1 MARNKQASQRTAQA
15 TADGYENFVARV
27 GMQTPNQHSA
37 STYRANFTSR
47 NRMLVEWSYRGSWVI
62 GEAVDAI
69 PDDMTRKGIR
79 ITSEIDAKDRGTLEA
94 QLDELQIWDALN
106 DVLKWSRLYGGAVGF
121 IMIEGQAPMT
131 PLRLETIGEGK
142 FKGILPLDR
151 WMINPVLTRRIKE
164 MGPDLGKPEFYDV
177 VTTATGIPAWRIHHS
192 RLIRFDGV
200 TLPFQQKMTENEW
213 GMSVVERIWDRLTAF
228 DSATVGAAQLV
239 YKAHL
244 RTYKVKKLRDLIAL
258 GGPAFEALLKNI
270 DLIRQ
275 FQSNEGMTL
284 MDSEDTFETHQ
295 YSFSGLDDILSQF
308 AEQISGAVGIPLV
321 RLFGQSPKGFS
332 TGDADLANYYDRVS
346 SLQERR
352 LRLPMRR
359 ILDIMHRSELG
370 KPLPDDF
377 TFEFNPLWQMSD
389 VDRSTVAVNTT
400 TAISTALGDGLM
412 TRKAAMTDLRE
423 NSDVTGIGAS
433 ITDEDIENAEDEAPP
448 GIGELGRQNR
458 QSRQAEIRYRTSL
471 RQIARAV
478 GDIVNGRYDG
488 SNDSVTEIMDALERY
503 SEIITPWATKVAE
516 NFTADI
522 ARQNEKQWRQHSRN
536 ISAELRNMVD
546 RAPVGQVMKSIVAEQ
561 IKYIKSLPL
570 EAADRVY
577 DIQNKAIEAVVTGGR
592 AEPFAKEIAASGDVS
607 RSRANLI
614 ARTELGRATGALDQA
629 RALSIGSNGYIWRT
643 AEDGD
648 VRHSHRE
655 MEGKFVEWGRPPTL
669 DGMTGHAGELPNC
682 RCYKE
687 IVFPN
692 PHSYLA

>member
-1 MARNKQASQRTAQA
+1 MKNIAAQMVNFDREQMRRIANNMPEQYDEKPQVQQVAQIINGVFSQLLATFPASLANRDQNELNEIRRQWVLAFRENGITSMEQVNAGMRVARRQNRPFLPSPGQ
-15 TADGYENFVARV
+15 FVAWCREEASV
-27 GMQTPNQHSA
+27 IAGLPNVSE
-37 STYRANFTSR
+37 
-47 NRMLVEWSYRGSWVI
+47 LVDMVYEYCRKRG
-62 GEAVDAI
+62 
-69 PDDMTRKGIR
+69 
-79 ITSEIDAKDRGTLEA
+79 
-94 QLDELQIWDALN
+94 
-106 DVLKWSRLYGGAVGF
+106 LYGGAVGF

-244 RTYKVKKLRDLIAL
+244 RTYSVEKLRELIAL
-258 GGPAFEALLKNI
+258 GGPAYEALLKNI

-284 MDSEDTFETHQ
+284 MDSRDKFETHQ

-332 TGDADLANYYDRVS
+332 TGDADLANYYDRIS

-352 LRLPMRR
+352 LRLPVRR

-389 VDRSTVAVNTT
+389 VDRSTVALNTT
-400 TAISTALGDGLM
+400 NAISTALGDGLM
-412 TRKAAMTDLRE
+412 TLKAAMTDLRE

-448 GIGELGRQNR
+448 GIGELGDNPPE
-458 QSRQAEIRYRTSL
+458 SPG
-471 RQIARAV
+471 
-478 GDIVNGRYDG
+478 GDPI
-488 SNDSVTEIMDALERY
+488 SNE
-503 SEIITPWATKVAE
+503 P
-516 NFTADI
+516 TAD
-522 ARQNEKQWRQHSRN
+522 
-536 ISAELRNMVD
+536 SA
-546 RAPVGQVMKSIVAEQ
+546 
-561 IKYIKSLPL
+561 
-570 EAADRVY
+570 
-577 DIQNKAIEAVVTGGR
+577 GGR
-592 AEPFAKEIAASGDVS
+592 GYRKW
-607 RSRANLI
+607 
-614 ARTELGRATGALDQA
+614 AL
-629 RALSIGSNGYIWRT
+629 RWFKR
-643 AEDGD
+643 
-648 VRHSHRE
+648 
-655 MEGKFVEWGRPPTL
+655 
-669 DGMTGHAGELPNC
+669 
-682 RCYKE
+682 
-687 IVFPN
+687 
-692 PHSYLA
+692 

>member
-1 MARNKQASQRTAQA
+1 
-15 TADGYENFVARV
+15 
-27 GMQTPNQHSA
+27 
-37 STYRANFTSR
+37 
-47 NRMLVEWSYRGSWVI
+47 
-62 GEAVDAI
+62 
-69 PDDMTRKGIR
+69 
-79 ITSEIDAKDRGTLEA
+79 
-94 QLDELQIWDALN
+94 LDELQIWDALN

-244 RTYKVKKLRDLIAL
+244 RTYSVEKLRELIAL

-284 MDSEDTFETHQ
+284 MDSRDKFETHQ

-400 TAISTALGDGLM
+400 NAISTALGDGLM

-448 GIGELGRQNR
+448 GIGELGDKPP
-458 QSRQAEIRYRTSL
+458 EPPG
-471 RQIARAV
+471 
-478 GDIVNGRYDG
+478 GDPI
-488 SNDSVTEIMDALERY
+488 SNE
-503 SEIITPWATKVAE
+503 P
-516 NFTADI
+516 TAD
-522 ARQNEKQWRQHSRN
+522 
-536 ISAELRNMVD
+536 SA
-546 RAPVGQVMKSIVAEQ
+546 
-561 IKYIKSLPL
+561 
-570 EAADRVY
+570 
-577 DIQNKAIEAVVTGGR
+577 GGR
-592 AEPFAKEIAASGDVS
+592 GYRKW
-607 RSRANLI
+607 
-614 ARTELGRATGALDQA
+614 AL
-629 RALSIGSNGYIWRT
+629 RWF
-643 AEDGD
+643 
-648 VRHSHRE
+648 
-655 MEGKFVEWGRPPTL
+655 K
-669 DGMTGHAGELPNC
+669 
-682 RCYKE
+682 
-687 IVFPN
+687 
-692 PHSYLA
+692 